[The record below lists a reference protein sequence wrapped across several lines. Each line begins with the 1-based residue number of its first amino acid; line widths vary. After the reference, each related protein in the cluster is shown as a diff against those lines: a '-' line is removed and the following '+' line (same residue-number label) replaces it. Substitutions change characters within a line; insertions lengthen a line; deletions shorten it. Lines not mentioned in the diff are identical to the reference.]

1 MPAETPMVNSCWSRV
16 RGVVLRG
23 LPPKNTTRIWTTIVI
38 MAMAINQQFFMRP
51 ENTLYSLS
59 LILRALN
66 WLKTWS
72 HTNMLK
78 TMVYKMTFYDGSPI
92 TPQSPIG
99 FSSVIVPKS
108 VIEQIEPSFSSI
120 SYFVQ
125 KKGSSTLNSR
135 SNISVPANRTKQS
148 API

>member
-1 MPAETPMVNSCWSRV
+1 MRCQGMIPAETPMVNSCWSRV

-23 LPPKNTTRIWTTIVI
+23 LPPKNTTQIWTTIVI
-38 MAMAINQQFFMRP
+38 KAMAINQQFFMRP

-92 TPQSPIG
+92 TPQSPMG

-125 KKGSSTLNSR
+125 KKGSSTLNLR
-135 SNISVPANRTKQS
+135 SNI
-148 API
+148 